1 MDQERIQEAARAR
14 AMERDRD
21 INDLISRAR
30 VLTMDVEDFLVAV
43 DGIVVTGESRLK
55 GGELLATASQTVL
68 ELHMVQGVNLDPL
81 VSSLR
86 QAKVGL
92 SLSLIHI

>member
-1 MDQERIQEAARAR
+1 MEQERVQEAARMR

-43 DGIVVTGESRLK
+43 DGIVVTGESRQK
-55 GGELLATASQTVL
+55 GGELLATASQPDSLGAAHGTGSQFGSPGFLVAPGQGGTV
-68 ELHMVQGVNLDPL
+68 
-81 VSSLR
+81 
-86 QAKVGL
+86 
-92 SLSLIHI
+92 